1 MPIPSTWALSPEG
14 SSTFDDI
21 PTTSGLASSTLRDRN
36 RSLRYTSPSAIPD
49 RILLRA
55 TRVRTLL
62 VTGHEGFVGRAL
74 RDVLHDDADRPWQ
87 LATLPVQFDV
97 RSADLASQLAHIRP
111 DAVVHLAAL
120 TSVAQSFRDP
130 EAFFDVNFHGTW
142 NLLKALRSTGF
153 RGRLL
158 FVSSGDC
165 YGMVSEA
172 DLPIAESLPLRPRS
186 PYAVSKTAA
195 EALCYEWSQSKSLDV
210 VIARPF
216 NHIGPRQDE
225 RFAVA
230 SFARQVAR
238 IAAHQAEASIFTGDL
253 DVTRDLTDVR
263 DVIGAY
269 FALLERGRSGEV
281 YNIGSGRET
290 RLGDVLERLLA
301 LAKVNARVERDP
313 TRLRASEQ
321 RRAVADVQKIAAH
334 TGWRASIPLSTT
346 LRDMLD
352 DSRSSLPS

>member
-1 MPIPSTWALSPEG
+1 
-14 SSTFDDI
+14 
-21 PTTSGLASSTLRDRN
+21 
-36 RSLRYTSPSAIPD
+36 
-49 RILLRA
+49 
-55 TRVRTLL
+55 VRTLL

-74 RDVLHDDADRPWQ
+74 CDVLHDDASPPWQ
-87 LATLPVQFDV
+87 LATLPARFDV
-97 RSADLASQLAHIRP
+97 RSAGLASQVARIRP

-142 NLLKALRSTGF
+142 NLLKALRHAGF

-158 FVSSGDC
+158 YVSSGDC
-165 YGMVSEA
+165 YGTVAEA
-172 DLPIAESLPLRPRS
+172 ELPIPEQRPLRPRS

-195 EALCYEWSQSKSLDV
+195 EALCYEWSQSEALDV

-216 NHIGPRQDE
+216 NHVGPGQDE
-225 RFAVA
+225 RFAIA
-230 SFARQVAR
+230 SFARPVAR
-238 IAAHQAEASIFTGDL
+238 IAAGAAQPRIVTGDL

-263 DVIGAY
+263 DVIAAY

-290 RLGDVLERLLA
+290 RFADVLDRLLA
-301 LAKVNARVERDP
+301 LANVHARIERDP
-313 TRLRASEQ
+313 ARLRANEQ
-321 RRAVADVQKIAAH
+321 RRAVADVQKIAEH

-352 DSRSSLPS
+352 DSRSSLSS